1 MKTLVTVLSG
11 LALVVLLYGLIL
23 PQYGDGAIGTILVYA
38 GSLALYLAALAIAL
52 PLAVRAYRRKETL
65 VQSAT
70 LCLAIAAPL
79 IVWLFAMWRVG

>member
-1 MKTLVTVLSG
+1 MKSLVTVLAG
-11 LALVVLLYGLIL
+11 LAVVVLLYGLTL

-38 GSLALYLAALAIAL
+38 CSLAFYLAALAVAL

-65 VQSAT
+65 AQSAT

-79 IVWLFAMWRVG
+79 IVWLLAMWRVG